1 MVATDPTLFAC
12 TGDEV
17 VSFDYWVDAQAG
29 SVNFHFWNSTQ
40 KLTHDFEV
48 TKLVYSRWTRATF
61 RLDEAGPAGVR
72 AKEGDLLNGLYI
84 QGTGG
89 GPRKFYVDNL
99 VITRPRS
106 LKPRPVE
113 TK

>member
-1 MVATDPTLFAC
+1 MVSTDQALFAC

-17 VSFDYWVDAQAG
+17 LSFDYWVDAQAG

-40 KLTHDFEV
+40 KLTHEYEV
-48 TKLVYSRWTRATF
+48 PKVVFGKWTRVTV
-61 RLDEAGPAGVR
+61 RLDEFGPAGVR
-72 AKEGDLLNGLYI
+72 AKEGDFLNGLYL